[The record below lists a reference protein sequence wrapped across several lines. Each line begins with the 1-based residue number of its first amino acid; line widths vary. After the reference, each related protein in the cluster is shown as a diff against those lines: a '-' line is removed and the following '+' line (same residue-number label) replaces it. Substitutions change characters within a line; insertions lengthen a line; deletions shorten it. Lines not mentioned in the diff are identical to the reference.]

1 MHTYQ
6 FLNRQVL
13 GPGKLDFFLDSAS
26 LVVGLMIF
34 GNFYIWSTRSFW
46 GKLIW
51 RLKRGVKVG
60 TQNRVKYASNQKNKG
75 TLFAQLFHEIW
86 WNAIIFWFCAC
97 LGFIWSDLIKAYLL
111 TFWNIQLGRFLLLP
125 IEKKSAKPDEM
136 KNKNNTLIWFV
147 SNETKT
153 HTKWKS
159 DCISSNF
166 MKKLRK

>member
-1 MHTYQ
+1 MTSQNHHVGIDSCRALLCKHNQLALRNILIGRNQIQDLFCLFITYQ

-60 TQNRVKYASNQKNKG
+60 TQNKVKYASNQKNKG
-75 TLFAQLFHEIW
+75 TLFSQLFHEIW
-86 WNAIIFWFCAC
+86 WNAITFSFCAC
-97 LGFIWSDLIKAYLL
+97 FS
-111 TFWNIQLGRFLLLP
+111 
-125 IEKKSAKPDEM
+125 
-136 KNKNNTLIWFV
+136 LIWNK
-147 SNETKT
+147 SN
-153 HTKWKS
+153 
-159 DCISSNF
+159 
-166 MKKLRK
+166 

>member
-1 MHTYQ
+1 MSTYQ

-60 TQNRVKYASNQKNKG
+60 TQNRVKCASNQKNKG

-97 LGFIWSDLIKAYLL
+97 LGFIWSDLIKAYFL

-125 IEKKSAKPDEM
+125 IEKKIRQ
-136 KNKNNTLIWFV
+136 TRW
-147 SNETKT
+147 NEK
-153 HTKWKS
+153 
-159 DCISSNF
+159 
-166 MKKLRK
+166 